1 MRRSILRSILSHRVD
16 DLEHAERNLLAALRR
31 GDFPATAE
39 VLRDDFLITTAGWL
53 AEPAGKRAWL
63 EAVSGQMT
71 LDEFDL
77 RVIATRRYGDV
88 AVVLAESSQT
98 GTHNGAPYSMTFRYT
113 DVWVRDGTGWCL
125 ATRHASVVPSR

>member
-1 MRRSILRSILSHRVD
+1 VD
-16 DLEHAERNLLAALRR
+16 DLERAERELLDALRR
-31 GDFPATAE
+31 GDLAAAAD

-63 EAVSGQMT
+63 EALSGQMT

-77 RVIATRRYGDV
+77 RLIAARRYGDV

-98 GTHNGAPYSMTFRYT
+98 GTHNDAPYSMTFRYT
-113 DVWVRDGTGWCL
+113 DVWVREGTGWRL
-125 ATRHASVVPSR
+125 ATRHASGVPSR